1 MRALEDYWLGVQKE
15 RDDSLARIKELE
27 EALAL
32 CYGMARLCP
41 SDALGEDFD
50 FVTPLEKAEA
60 LLNTQ
65 EEG

>member
-27 EALAL
+27 AAAQAVCDVRQQQEVGSVDRDLS
-32 CYGMARLCP
+32 MAIFRLHN
-41 SDALGEDFD
+41 
-50 FVTPLEKAEA
+50 